1 MKLLSLLLAASMAL
15 VVLPTPL
22 PARAQSIPPLA
33 LVPMQEPALQQELN
47 RVVEANGWEPMV
59 AAGNFA
65 IALVVLE
72 DWGGYRLAMLNGRQ
86 MLYAA
91 SLPKIAILFAAM
103 VASQDGDLV
112 IDKALEEDL
121 HNMIRVSCNA
131 CATRAMARVGR
142 DRLLATLQ
150 RPEYGFYDDEGY
162 GGLWVG
168 KDYGKKPA
176 HKRDPVKGLSHGA
189 TAFQV
194 ARMYYRLEMGL
205 LLDPR
210 HTRMMRDMLSRPGIS
225 HKFVKALEGQHV
237 SMLRK
242 SGSWK
247 NYHSDSVLVDSPLGR
262 YILVGLVDDPDGEQK
277 LQDLARAV
285 HKLVAGL

>member
-1 MKLLSLLLAASMAL
+1 MKLLSLLLAASIAL

-22 PARAQSIPPLA
+22 TARAQSIPPLA

-103 VASQDGDLV
+103 VASQDGELV

-225 HKFVKALEGQHV
+225 HKFVKALEDQQV

-262 YILVGLVDDPDGEQK
+262 YILVGLVDAPDGEQK

>member
-1 MKLLSLLLAASMAL
+1 MKLLPLLLAGIIAL
-15 VVLPTPL
+15 VALPTPF
-22 PARAQSIPPLA
+22 PARAQSVPPLA
-33 LVPMQEPALQQELN
+33 LIPMQDPSLQQELN
-47 RVVEANGWEPMV
+47 RVVEANGWEHMV

-103 VASQDGDLV
+103 VASQEGELV

-131 CATRAMARVGR
+131 CATRAMVRVGR

-168 KDYGKKPA
+168 KDYGKNPA
-176 HKRDPVKGLSHGA
+176 HRRDPLKGLSHGA

-194 ARMYYRLEMGL
+194 ARLYYRLEMDI
-205 LLDPR
+205 LLDAK
-210 HTRMMRDMLSRPGIS
+210 HTRMMRQMLSRPGIS
-225 HKFVKALEGQHV
+225 HKFVKALEGQQV
-237 SMLRK
+237 KMLRK